1 MPVPDA
7 RLDNPKTNA
16 HEQAR
21 PRSANAAHSAAVEQA
36 RPRCVEAARPRSA
49 NAAHTDPNPELAA
62 LFTHLRP
69 LELRT
74 RFLAFYEESL
84 LRIEHDENDLK
95 AERTQLYLKFAEH
108 DAKTR

>member
-7 RLDNPKTNA
+7 RLDNPKTHA

-21 PRSANAAHSAAVEQA
+21 PRPANAAHSATIEH
-36 RPRCVEAARPRSA
+36 ARPRSV